1 MPKIDIDMFDESP
14 KVGDKVK
21 VMGKVKYI
29 DEESGE
35 VEISYDDV
43 SIVKKTRKNRDRDD
57 YDDDDEV
64 TMRMDTEVM
73 PESQSLDA
81 ALARSFPNTQ

>member
-1 MPKIDIDMFDESP
+1 MPKINIDEFDESP

-21 VMGKVKYI
+21 VMGVVKFI
-29 DEESGE
+29 DEDSGE
-35 VEISYDDV
+35 VEVSYDDV
-43 SIVKKTRKNRDRDD
+43 KIVKKDKKRS
-57 YDDDDEV
+57 DDDNDEIEIS
-64 TMRMDTEVM
+64 MDEEIE